1 MIASALSYPYPK
13 RYRAPMSKHAPFI
26 TSANAAA
33 LARRRS
39 RNGRPKARTQILRMQ
54 ASLLASATDPSVP
67 ANIRAACA
75 RSWDV
80 LEERLRIMSGKP
92 LPGQLRPELQA
103 LRELRRGRQ
112 SAHKALLAINPADL
126 PTGSTGS

>member
-1 MIASALSYPYPK
+1 MATLTSEQARVIQAK
-13 RYRAPMSKHAPFI
+13 RRNHGRQKPRA
-26 TSANAAA
+26 
-33 LARRRS
+33 
-39 RNGRPKARTQILRMQ
+39 QILRMQ